1 MHPKTVIQ
9 RIFEALAGEIGH
21 LSEADLLKLEEGT
34 HELTLKIIKK
44 RSVPKITKELSD
56 SQKENTLKRLQECQ
70 LREDGLAVLSETFK
84 NKKELEQFAKFLEVM
99 VLKRDKVDQ
108 IRRKIIEATVG
119 AVLRSNAIQGEK
131 HDTSETA
138 TINSHENVE

>member
-21 LSEADLLKLEEGT
+21 LSEVDLLKLEEGT

-44 RSVPKITKELSD
+44 RSVPKITKELSN
-56 SQKENTLKRLQECQ
+56 SQKEATLKCLQECQ
-70 LREDGLAVLSETFK
+70 SREDGLAILSETLK

-99 VLKRDKVDQ
+99 VLKQDKVDQ
-108 IRRKIIEATVG
+108 IRHKIIEATIG
-119 AVLRSNAIQGEK
+119 AVLRSNAIQGKEN
-131 HDTSETA
+131 DTDEGT
-138 TINSHENVE
+138 TINSGENAE